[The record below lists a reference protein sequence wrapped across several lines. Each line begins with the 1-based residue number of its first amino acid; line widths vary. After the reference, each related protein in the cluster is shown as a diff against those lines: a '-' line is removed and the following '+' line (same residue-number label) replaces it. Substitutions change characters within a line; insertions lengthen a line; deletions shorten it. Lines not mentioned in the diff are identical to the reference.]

1 MIDFRRLHLKTI
13 EQRLL
18 WLSHWMI
25 HNANHVRPKVDGIK
39 IGGHQAS
46 SASMVSIMTALYFSA
61 LRPEDRVA
69 VKPHAS
75 PVFHAIHYLM
85 GNQTREKMEN
95 FRGLGG
101 VQSYPSRTKDIDD
114 VDFSTGSVGLGVG
127 ITALASIVQDFIRAK
142 EWGDDL
148 ACGHMVALMGD
159 AELDEGNIYETLQEG
174 WKNDLRNCWWIIDYN
189 RQSLDGIVREGL
201 FERIEK
207 IFDAFGWDVVRVKY
221 GALQR
226 TAFEEPGGDRLRD
239 WIDRCPNQ
247 DYAALTFMGGAVWR
261 KRLMDDLGDQGD
273 ISSLIDRRSDSEL
286 AALMENLGG
295 NCVETMADAF
305 ARIDPDRPT
314 CFLAYTIKG
323 WGTPIAGHKDNH
335 GGLMNSK
342 QFADWQAHM
351 GIAAGQEWEPFA
363 SVGDI
368 PGLKQFLANVP
379 FFSKGPRRHDD
390 AHIDVPP
397 IEIDS
402 AREISTQAAFGKIL
416 DDLAKGESKLAARIL
431 TTSPDV
437 TGTTSLGPWVNRR
450 KLFAREAMADAFIEY
465 RIPSTAKW
473 EFTPKG
479 QHVELGIAEMNLFL
493 LLGAAG
499 LSHSLFGKRL
509 IPIGTVYD
517 PFVCRGLDA
526 LNYACYQDARFI
538 IVGTPSGITLAPEG
552 GAHQSIGTP
561 LIGMSQDGLAAFEP
575 AFADE
580 LAVIMEW
587 AFDYLQRDG
596 EGQRDERT
604 WLRDETGG
612 SVYLRLT
619 TKPLEQPAKRVDD
632 DFRQGAI
639 DGAYWLRKPGP
650 NCAVVIAYQGA
661 VADEAIAAAGVIGE
675 ARRDIGVLAVTSA
688 DRLNAGWTAAQ
699 RERARQSESAES
711 YRDAARSPASRL
723 RHRYRHRRTPGD
735 LVLAGRRCGAPDDLP
750 RRRAFWTNRN
760 DPRSIPPF
768 PRRQAVADAVSQPV
782 DCWETASGRSN
793 THFPLAGTKR
803 SRMKDTFAGFATA
816 VIEYGRFRNTPS
828 WGYHLGVFIVIRAI
842 FMLLTIKRWRQ
853 RCIFLCKPTNSTGT
867 GICLINR
874 FDCARECLRINY
886 AGRLA
891 YPALA
896 SATNMTICIL
906 PICSGVMTAQRNSTD
921 RSASCRRRVPHF
933 YTTSSVRHSPM
944 PAISSHR
951 ESGKGHVCA

>member
-1 MIDFRRLHLKTI
+1 MNHLKTI

-25 HNANHVRPKVDGIK
+25 HHANHVRPKTDDIK

-75 PVFHAIHYLM
+75 PVFHAIQYLM

-95 FRGLGG
+95 FRGYGG

-114 VDFSTGSVGLGVG
+114 VDFSTGSVGLGVA
-127 ITALASIVQDFIRAK
+127 ITAFASLVQDYITAK
-142 EWGDDL
+142 DWAGDTKL
-148 ACGHMVALMGD
+148 GRMVALVGD
-159 AELDEGNIYETLQEG
+159 AELDEGNVYEALQEG

-189 RQSLDGIVREGL
+189 RQSLDGVVREGL
-201 FERIEK
+201 FGRIEK

-226 TAFEEPGGDRLRD
+226 AAFEEPGGDRLRD
-239 WIDRCPNQ
+239 WIDACPNQ
-247 DYAALTFMGGAVWR
+247 EYSALTFMGGAVWR

-273 ISSLIDRRSDSEL
+273 VSALIERRSDAEL
-286 AALMENLGG
+286 AELMENLGG
-295 NCVETMADAF
+295 NCVQTMADTF
-305 ARIDPDRPT
+305 AAIDHDRPT

-335 GGLMNSK
+335 GGLMNK
-342 QFADWQAHM
+342 TQFAQWQKHM
-351 GIAAGQEWEPFA
+351 GVAEGQEWERFA
-363 SVGDI
+363 AVDD
-368 PGLKQFLANVP
+368 PAELQAFLDQAP
-379 FFSKGPRRHDD
+379 FFSCGRRRFGDGNLGVPAITHDTD
-390 AHIDVPP
+390 RKV
-397 IEIDS
+397 
-402 AREISTQAAFGKIL
+402 STQTAFGKIL
-416 DDLAKGESKLAARIL
+416 DDLSKGDSDLAARIV

-450 KLFAREAMADAFIEY
+450 KLFARRRMADAFIEH

-473 EFTPKG
+473 EFTPEG
-479 QHVELGIAEMNLFL
+479 QHIELGIAEMNLML

-538 IVGTPSGITLAPEG
+538 LVGTPSGVTLAPEG
-552 GAHQSIGTP
+552 GAHQSVGTP

-596 EGQRDERT
+596 EGDPDERT

-619 TKPLEQPAKRVDD
+619 TNPVEQPGKRVDD
-632 DFRQGAI
+632 AFRQGAI

-650 NCAVVIAYQGA
+650 NCDIVIAYQGA
-661 VADEAIAAAGVIGE
+661 VAPEAIKAAGMIGE
-675 ARRDIGVLAVTSA
+675 SRRDVGVLAVTSA
-688 DRLNAGWTAAQ
+688 DRLNAGV
-699 RERARQSESAES
+699 
-711 YRDAARSPASRL
+711 DRSPARAFARKPLSGIPCREARRRTSRAL
-723 RHRYRHRRTPGD
+723 QSHHGHRWSSGHAVLARSRRRPQDNPAGGRTFRPNRDDRRSLPAPRTGRRKHCPKDRRAHRRG
-735 LVLAGRRCGAPDDLP
+735 
-750 RRRAFWTNRN
+750 
-760 DPRSIPPF
+760 
-768 PRRQAVADAVSQPV
+768 
-782 DCWETASGRSN
+782 
-793 THFPLAGTKR
+793 
-803 SRMKDTFAGFATA
+803 
-816 VIEYGRFRNTPS
+816 
-828 WGYHLGVFIVIRAI
+828 LGVPRKNGV
-842 FMLLTIKRWRQ
+842 T
-853 RCIFLCKPTNSTGT
+853 
-867 GICLINR
+867 
-874 FDCARECLRINY
+874 D
-886 AGRLA
+886 
-891 YPALA
+891 A
-896 SATNMTICIL
+896 SA
-906 PICSGVMTAQRNSTD
+906 A
-921 RSASCRRRVPHF
+921 A
-933 YTTSSVRHSPM
+933 
-944 PAISSHR
+944 
-951 ESGKGHVCA
+951 